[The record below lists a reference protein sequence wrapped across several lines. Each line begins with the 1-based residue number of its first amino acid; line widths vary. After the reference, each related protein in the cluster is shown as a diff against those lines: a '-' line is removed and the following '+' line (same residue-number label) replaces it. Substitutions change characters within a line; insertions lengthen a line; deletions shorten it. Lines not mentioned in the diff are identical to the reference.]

1 GVVLLM
7 FSIGIEFSLRDL
19 LRVKRAAFVGGPLGI
34 LLSIA
39 LGIGVARV
47 LGWTVLQGAI
57 VGMVISVASTMVLA
71 GLLSD
76 GGERH
81 ARHARIM
88 IGISLFEDLAVVV
101 LMVLLP
107 RLGALDAGRLLSIG
121 SALGL
126 GLAILVPFFYLAAK
140 IVPPLLTYVAR
151 MQS

>member
-1 GVVLLM
+1 
-7 FSIGIEFSLRDL
+7 
-19 LRVKRAAFVGGPLGI
+19 
-34 LLSIA
+34 
-39 LGIGVARV
+39 

-71 GLLSD
+71 RLLID
-76 GGERH
+76 RGELH
-81 ARHARIM
+81 TRHARIM
-88 IGISLFEDLAVVV
+88 IGITLVEDLAVVV
-101 LMVLLP
+101 LMVLVP

-151 MQS
+151 MQSHEVFLVVALAIALGTAALTQAVGLSLALGAFLAGLLISESDYAHE